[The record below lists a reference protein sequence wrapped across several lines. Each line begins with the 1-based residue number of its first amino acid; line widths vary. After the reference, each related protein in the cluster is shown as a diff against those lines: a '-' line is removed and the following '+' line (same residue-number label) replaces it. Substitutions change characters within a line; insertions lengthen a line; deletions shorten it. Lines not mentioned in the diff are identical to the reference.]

1 MIAGT
6 SGSLLGKEKNIKP
19 GQCKI
24 SKPLPADFFELFTLP
39 ASLKLNTQRR
49 SAPSMRA
56 FKGGGTERPYFCDIN
71 KRNYRVQNR
80 LCQLLAS
87 RSVCNWRVQPCDS
100 YLKERFLSLIV
111 CLFVFFFSLSAFLVV
126 FILTFFVIRIFFPSV
141 FFNPHFP
148 IRIRHRRYPASV
160 LQTPW
165 KFLNFDGVFE
175 QPGPGIVKK
184 KIVDIVLDVII
195 NFIYWEFH
203 M

>member
-56 FKGGGTERPYFCDIN
+56 FKGWGTERPYFCDIN

-111 CLFVFFFSLSAFLVV
+111 CLFVFFF
-126 FILTFFVIRIFFPSV
+126 FVIRISRCFSSYFFCY
-141 FFNPHFP
+141 PHFFS
-148 IRIRHRRYPASV
+148 IRIFQSAFSHPHPPPQVSGQRFTDTLKIPELRWCLRTTRARYC
-160 LQTPW
+160 
-165 KFLNFDGVFE
+165 
-175 QPGPGIVKK
+175 
-184 KIVDIVLDVII
+184 
-195 NFIYWEFH
+195 
-203 M
+203 